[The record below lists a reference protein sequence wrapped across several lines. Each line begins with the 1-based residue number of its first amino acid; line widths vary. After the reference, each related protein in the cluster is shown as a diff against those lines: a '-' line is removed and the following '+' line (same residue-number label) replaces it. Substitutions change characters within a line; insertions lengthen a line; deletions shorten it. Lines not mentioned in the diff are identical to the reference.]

1 MATPAREEEQG
12 VNKVPA
18 NLLALPAVPWA
29 LSMRYPAIVQQ
40 DAGGLVVSVTVPSAA
55 PVSSAKSAWY
65 IETVRQFPMSKS
77 QTGEEQK
84 ITIAPMLSVR
94 NGARAIE

>member
-1 MATPAREEEQG
+1 MKPVPNAAATSPPAREEEQG

-40 DAGGLVVSVTVPSAA
+40 DAGGLVVSVTVPSASHGA
-55 PVSSAKSAWY
+55 RSNWAAGSMNVA
-65 IETVRQFPMSKS
+65 TV
-77 QTGEEQK
+77 
-84 ITIAPMLSVR
+84 ASVR
-94 NGARAIE
+94 HDLSLESWAKGEP